1 MKSIVELNINELKD
15 FLLVIAGAR
24 PVFVWGPPGI
34 GKSSVI
40 EQFAQELKME
50 CVPLMGSQIAPEDLI
65 GVPQI
70 VGNVSKFIPPSMI
83 VRDKPFCLFIDELNV
98 ASIEVQKAFYSL
110 ILDQRI
116 GEYSL
121 PKGSIVIGAGNRAA
135 DSSLVKKMP
144 TALVN
149 RLINVHLEVDH
160 RIWLDWALKADI
172 HHYVIEYIKSRPS
185 QLVTKIPP
193 TNEEPFSSPR
203 SWHYVS
209 DGLKMM
215 GEDANPKL
223 IDALLYGSLS
233 ADHVMQFKSFIK
245 QIRYKYSVA
254 KIIEGTEKWPDKPED
269 RDVLLFL
276 VNSAKDYLFK
286 ELPKN
291 ENDVNAAKKKMVIQI
306 KESMRKLSY
315 IDPEYAQ
322 ILISSSDDGEQLP
335 KWFLL
340 EITRELP
347 KLIQQ
352 SKNEN

>member
-1 MKSIVELNINELKD
+1 MKSIVELNIDELKD
-15 FLLVIAGAR
+15 FLLMLSGQR

-40 EQFAQELKME
+40 EQFSRELGLE

-83 VRDKPFCLFIDELNV
+83 VRDKPFCLFIDELNI

-116 GEYSL
+116 GEYTL
-121 PKGSIVIGAGNRAA
+121 PKGSVVIGAGNRSA

-149 RLINVHLEVDH
+149 RLINVHLEVNH
-160 RIWLDWALKADI
+160 RIWLDWAMKSEI
-172 HHYVIEYIKSRPS
+172 HQYVIDYIRSRPS
-185 QLVTKIPP
+185 HLVTKIPP

-209 DGLKMM
+209 DGLKLL
-215 GEDANPKL
+215 GEEANPKL
-223 IDALLYGSLS
+223 IDALLYGTLTSE
-233 ADHVMQFKSFIK
+233 HVIQFKSFIK
-245 QIRYKYSVA
+245 QIKYKYSVV
-254 KIIEGTEKWPDKPED
+254 KLLDGTEKWPDKPED
-269 RDVLLFL
+269 RDILLFL
-276 VNSAKDYLFK
+276 VNSAKEYLLK

-291 ENDVNAAKKKMVIQI
+291 ENEMNAAKRKMVIQI
-306 KESMRKLSY
+306 KESMKKLSY
-315 IDPEYAQ
+315 IDSEYSQ
-322 ILISSSDDGEQLP
+322 ILITPSDTGEQLP

-347 KLIQQ
+347 KLIAQ

>member
-15 FLLVIAGAR
+15 FLLVISGSR

-40 EQFAQELKME
+40 EQFAKELNLE

-116 GEYSL
+116 GEYTL
-121 PKGSIVIGAGNRAA
+121 PKGSVVIGAGNRAA

-144 TALVN
+144 TALIN
-149 RLINVHLEVDH
+149 RLINIHLEVDH
-160 RIWLDWALKADI
+160 RIWLDWAINSEI
-172 HHYVIEYIKSRPS
+172 HPYVIDYIKSRPS
-185 QLVTKIPP
+185 HLVTKIPP

-209 DGLKMM
+209 DGLKLM

-223 IDALLYGSLS
+223 IDALLYGSLT

-245 QIRYKYSVA
+245 QIKYKYSVS
-254 KIIEGTEKWPDKPED
+254 KLIEGEEKWPDQPQD

-276 VNSAKDYLFK
+276 VNSAKDYLLK

-291 ENDVNAAKKKMVIQI
+291 ENEITSHKKKMVIQI
-306 KESMRKLSY
+306 KESIRKLCY
-315 IDPEYAQ
+315 IDAEYAQ
-322 ILISSSDDGEQLP
+322 IIISGSDDGEQLP

-347 KLIQQ
+347 KLMAQ
-352 SKNEN
+352 KNEN